1 MTEGSRTRSDEFRRE
16 GLAAIKT
23 TVNVYRI
30 HKWYAGQLESY
41 FNRAVD
47 QMETALAVGKVMQ
60 DMLLEYMPAKDL
72 SKELNRRMLEVRT
85 TGSGKADYD
94 GQMSVFKE
102 EGGKKDGTSG
112 TAAGIQKPQ
121 A

>member
-1 MTEGSRTRSDEFRRE
+1 MAAGSRTRSDEFRRE

-60 DMLLEYMPAKDL
+60 DMLLEYIPAKNL
-72 SKELNRRMLEVRT
+72 SRELNRRMLEIRT
-85 TGSGKADYD
+85 NVTDQKGTDTE
-94 GQMSVFKE
+94 QMSFTDL
-102 EGGKKDGTSG
+102 EGSQNGTSG
-112 TAAGIQKPQ
+112 IIAGIQKPQ

>member
-1 MTEGSRTRSDEFRRE
+1 MAAGSRTKTREFRQN

-23 TVNVYRI
+23 VINLYNV
-30 HKWYAGQLESY
+30 HKWYAGQLQKFFED
-41 FNRAVD
+41 AVD
-47 QMETALAVGKVMQ
+47 QLETALAVGKVMQ
-60 DMLLEYMPAKDL
+60 DMLLEYMTAPEL
-72 SKELNRRMLEVRT
+72 SRELSRRMLELRRSVTDR
-85 TGSGKADYD
+85 KDPD
-94 GQMSVFKE
+94 GQISMFE

>member
-1 MTEGSRTRSDEFRRE
+1 MAAVNKEKTSEFRRE

-23 TVNVYRI
+23 AVNMYRI

-60 DMLLEYMPAKDL
+60 DMLIESMSPQDMK
-72 SKELNRRMLEVRT
+72 KELSRRMLEIRT
-85 TGSGKADYD
+85 NVTDRKGTDEE
-94 GQMSVFKE
+94 QMSFTDL
-102 EGGKKDGTSG
+102 EGSKNGTSG
-112 TAAGIQKPQ
+112 IITGIQKPQ
-121 A
+121 K

>member
-23 TVNVYRI
+23 AVNMYRI

-47 QMETALAVGKVMQ
+47 QMETALAVGKAMQ

-72 SKELNRRMLEVRT
+72 SKELVKEYENRQKKKVRDEFNHNRKSWWRRLF
-85 TGSGKADYD
+85 GL
-94 GQMSVFKE
+94 
-102 EGGKKDGTSG
+102 
-112 TAAGIQKPQ
+112 
-121 A
+121 